1 MEYDF
6 NEYNYDMVS
15 VQAHVLNINLCKEV
29 TGGLFYIYLLYT
41 YYRYKCINLFS
52 SEVGAKKG
60 VFTSIHPG
68 PSIPLFWRPLLYF
81 YAILLDL

>member
-6 NEYNYDMVS
+6 NEYSYDMVS
-15 VQAHVLNINLCKEV
+15 VQAHVLNINLLCKEV

-41 YYRYKCINLFS
+41 YYMYKCINLFS

-60 VFTSIHPG
+60 VFNIY
-68 PSIPLFWRPLLYF
+68 PSIAKYTT
-81 YAILLDL
+81 ILKTIIFIFMHYY